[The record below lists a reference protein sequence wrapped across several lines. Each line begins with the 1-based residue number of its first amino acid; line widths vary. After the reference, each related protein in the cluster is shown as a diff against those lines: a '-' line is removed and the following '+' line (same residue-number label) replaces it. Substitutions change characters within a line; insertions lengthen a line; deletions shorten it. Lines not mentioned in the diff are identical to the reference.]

1 MFSTVCDEKLDEQAI
16 EVLVHTYGKWA
27 TVTESKIGIEGLKE
41 RVCLGGSSKKDEMT
55 EDKEK
60 VEVKE
65 GKIEEKEGTVQTGD
79 TLQVY
84 SMLSLCVCICC
95 GSDYDC
101 KEKRA

>member
-16 EVLVHTYGKWA
+16 EVLGHTYGKWA

-41 RVCLGGSSKKDEMT
+41 RVCL
-55 EDKEK
+55 
-60 VEVKE
+60 VC
-65 GKIEEKEGTVQTGD
+65 EEKEQTGD